1 MPFRKPVS
9 TMGGLNFWKNIEQD
23 TYFVMQKHKTG
34 IWPYKYRILM
44 RENSKEIANANDRST
59 IQYDWEYLQ
68 NHAVP
73 RTNEQG
79 FLDINLIVEKLIN
92 SKIGI

>member
-9 TMGGLNFWKNIEQD
+9 TMGGLKFWENIEQD
-23 TYFVMQKHKTG
+23 TCFVMQKHKTG

-44 RENSKEIANANDRST
+44 RENSKEIANANDLST
-59 IQYDWEYLQ
+59 IKYDWEYLQ

-73 RTNEQG
+73 RINEQG
-79 FLDINLIVEKLIN
+79 FLDINSIVEKLIS
-92 SKIGI
+92 SKIGM